1 MKKVVVALFV
11 GLLSMSASFAGEN
24 PKVIKEIQRKIK
36 VDLSGIQLEKSKK
49 HYVLVTFKI
58 VDQEIEILNLEGSK
72 KELTDLMIA
81 ELEEMFITSKA
92 DASKVYQF
100 KFNFSQE

>member
-11 GLLSMSASFAGEN
+11 GLLSISSSFAGEN
-24 PKVIKEIQRKIK
+24 PKLVKEIQRKVK

-49 HYVLVTFKI
+49 HYVLVKFKI
-58 VDQEIEILNLEGSK
+58 VNKEIEVLNVKGSK
-72 KELTDLMIA
+72 KELSDLMMA
-81 ELEEMFITSKA
+81 ELEEMFITSDSDPK
-92 DASKVYQF
+92 KVYQF